1 VDSIRGGDYFVMPYD
16 AHKNFAYSTVATAP
30 SPATTGTSLVVPS
43 GDGSKFPTP
52 PFNATVWPT
61 AANPLTTN
69 AEIIRCTAIVTDTL
83 TIARAQEGSTARSIV
98 TGDQIAATITAKTLT
113 DLETTLISYEGD
125 WSAPTTYTDGDV
137 IVYNGVAYLCVAG
150 PTTVTPDPTLWGAAQ
165 ISKPTYGTTL
175 PGSPVDGQEAI
186 LVDSTTNPTYQWR
199 FRYNVGSTS
208 PYKWEF
214 VGGTD
219 AYAEVNTAET
229 TSASTTWL
237 DLATVGPRII
247 VPRAGDYDALV
258 GCDGS
263 ASAQNVWMLIGISV
277 GATAPVVPLG
287 RLMYAPTLSGYPQH
301 FGTSRRALGVAAG
314 NDLRLRYQSYHS
326 GSSTTFDQR
335 WIRVTPVR
343 VS

>member
-1 VDSIRGGDYFVMPYD
+1 MPYD

-52 PFNATVWPT
+52 PFNATVWPV

-98 TGDQIAATITAKTLT
+98 TGDQIAATITVKTLT

-125 WSAPTTYTDGDV
+125 WAAPTTYTDGDV
-137 IVYNGVAYLCVAG
+137 IVYNGVAYLCVGG
-150 PTTVTPDPTLWGAAQ
+150 PTTATPDPTLWGAAQ

-214 VGGTD
+214 IGGPP
-219 AYAEVNTAET
+219 AY
-229 TSASTTWL
+229 
-237 DLATVGPRII
+237 ATVGPNESTGTTGAWINLATPGPLFI
-247 VPRAGDYDALV
+247 VPRAGDYRV
-258 GCDGS
+258 QHRERCSHS
-263 ASAQNVWMLIGISV
+263 AVNVDIQSGISV
-277 GATAPVVPLG
+277 AGAAPG
-287 RLMYAPTLSGYPQH
+287 NYTDGYMPVGANWVNLWDDIV
-301 FGTSRRALGVAAG
+301 FRDVAASAE
-314 NDLRLRYQSYHS
+314 LRTKYITVSGTASY
-326 GSSTTFDQR
+326 TDRKLWVTP
-335 WIRVTPVR
+335 IRV
-343 VS
+343 S